1 MGKQTKL
8 QGVLTLNALSSE
20 EHKKQS
26 KGRNY
31 CISVEFTDMERD
43 RFMLTTLQNF

>member
-20 EHKKQS
+20 EHKKQAQDAPIVYLWS
-26 KGRNY
+26 SLTWR
-31 CISVEFTDMERD
+31 ETDLR
-43 RFMLTTLQNF
+43 